1 MKARAVAVR
10 PVLPVVIAVEV
21 IALVA
26 FATLTPTRFGWW
38 PAAAV
43 TAAALI
49 LLVVRVHRRNIATW
63 VRDRIRWRATRTAV
77 VQAGAAVDLPLGSSM
92 CGVRVEPD
100 EAITMVDVAGRA
112 YAPTFLRGSTV
123 SRTVNV
129 LPLRVLVD
137 ALDQPGGLRLAGID
151 VVSAGHRVRRGT
163 DYPAL
168 YSTLLAD
175 RPAAGARSTRLIVRL
190 DLHDSVEGL
199 VYRQSIGTAAAAATD
214 RILTALRQE
223 GVRCTAL
230 TAAELDAALDE
241 LSVGLASAP
250 VPPAPED
257 TVAEDPESTAA
268 VTSARTSAPAV
279 RPELVTT
286 VARRGPATQ
295 VKWRTVDGRP
305 GHLTSYYFSPE
316 DITTASLH
324 QMWALR
330 SDAVVHTISLR
341 KDRSGDPEVGGKVLV
356 SALVRTDDPQVPQQP
371 PTLYLNPLPG
381 AQGMAVLRTAPTS
394 RPKLTLPALT
404 LTDPDALEIPIGPT
418 GILVGA
424 ALADDPAARPEVQ
437 RDDLVMVALTDPHRA
452 TRIVMDTSEFYV
464 RQLVIRAAAAG
475 ERIAIYSQRP
485 DRWMSVAQPNVAV
498 VQRGRRAEFV
508 PTIVVN
514 DHPTNPPSAGLASTV
529 ITAARGGN
537 ADPNPDLRFVQTS
550 KTTVRITSAE
560 RTLDVGIIAFRQEQ
574 AWTR

>member
-1 MKARAVAVR
+1 MKARVVAVR
-10 PVLPVVIAVEV
+10 PALPAIVAVEV
-21 IALVA
+21 VALIA
-26 FATLTPTRFGWW
+26 FAALTPGRFGWW
-38 PAAAV
+38 PAAAI
-43 TAAALI
+43 TAVALI
-49 LLVVRVHRRNIATW
+49 LLTVTVHRRNAAAW
-63 VRDRIRWRATRTAV
+63 MRDRIRWRATRTKVTEA
-77 VQAGAAVDLPLGSSM
+77 AAAVDIPLGSSM
-92 CGVRVEPD
+92 CGVRVEPE

-129 LPLRVLVD
+129 LPLRVLVE
-137 ALDQPGGLRLAGID
+137 ALDQPGGLRLAGVD

-175 RPAAGARSTRLIVRL
+175 RPAAGARSTRLIIRL
-190 DLHDSVEGL
+190 DLPASVEGL
-199 VYRQSIGTAAAAATD
+199 VYRQSVGTAAAAATD

-230 TAAELDAALDE
+230 TAAELDAALEE

-250 VPPAPED
+250 APPTPQD
-257 TVAEDPESTAA
+257 TDEDPERTASTT
-268 VTSARTSAPAV
+268 VAPV
-279 RPELVTT
+279 RRDPVTT
-286 VARRGPATQ
+286 ARRGPTPQ

-330 SDAVVHTISLR
+330 SDAIVHTLSLT
-341 KDRSGDPEVGGKVLV
+341 KDRSGNPDTGGKVLV
-356 SALVRTDDPQVPQQP
+356 SALVRTDEPQVPQQP

-381 AQGMAVLRTAPTS
+381 AQAPAVLRTAPTS

-404 LTDPDALEIPIGPT
+404 LTDPDAVEIPIGPT
-418 GILVGA
+418 GVLVGA
-424 ALADDPAARPEVQ
+424 ALADDPTAWPEVQ
-437 RDDLVMVALTDPHRA
+437 RDDLVMLALTDPQRT

-475 ERIAIYSQRP
+475 ERIAVYSRRP
-485 DRWMSVAQPNVAV
+485 DRWLSVAQPNVAV

-514 DHPTNPPSAGLASTV
+514 DHPDTPPSAGLAATV

-550 KTTVRITSAE
+550 QTTVRITSAD
-560 RTLDVGIIAFRQEQ
+560 RTLDVAIIAFRQEQ
-574 AWTR
+574 AWTG

>member
-1 MKARAVAVR
+1 MKAHAVAVR
-10 PVLPVVIAVEV
+10 PVLPAVIAAEV
-21 IALVA
+21 IALIA

-43 TAAALI
+43 TAVALI
-49 LLVVRVHRRNIATW
+49 LLMVTVHRRNAATW
-63 VRDRIRWRATRTAV
+63 MRDRIRWRATRTAV
-77 VQAGAAVDLPLGSSM
+77 VEAGAAVDLPLGSSM

-100 EAITMVDVAGRA
+100 EAITMIDVAGRA

-129 LPLRVLVD
+129 LPLRVLVE

-199 VYRQSIGTAAAAATD
+199 AYRHSIGTAAAAATD

-223 GVRCTAL
+223 GVRCTPL
-230 TAAELDAALDE
+230 TAADLDAALEE

-250 VPPAPED
+250 TPPTPED
-257 TVAEDPESTAA
+257 TTSDDPESTAA
-268 VTSARTSAPAV
+268 VTGTPPARPDLVAAP
-279 RPELVTT
+279 
-286 VARRGPATQ
+286 RRGPTTR
-295 VKWRTVDGRP
+295 VKWRTINSRP

-330 SDAVVHTISLR
+330 SDAIVHTISLR
-341 KDRSGDPEVGGKVLV
+341 KDRSGDPDSGGKVLV
-356 SALVRTDDPQVPQQP
+356 SALVRTDEPQVPQQP

-381 AQGMAVLRTAPTS
+381 AQGPAVLRTAPTS
-394 RPKLTLPALT
+394 RPKLELPGLL

-418 GILVGA
+418 GVLVGA
-424 ALADDPAARPEVQ
+424 ALADDPSSRPEVQ
-437 RDDLVMVALTDPHRA
+437 RDDLVMLALTDPQRA

-475 ERIAIYSQRP
+475 ERIAIYSQWP
-485 DRWMSVAQPNVAV
+485 DRWLSVAQPNVAV

-529 ITAARGGN
+529 ITAARGGH

-560 RTLDVGIIAFRQEQ
+560 RSLDVGIIAFRQEQ
-574 AWTR
+574 AWTG